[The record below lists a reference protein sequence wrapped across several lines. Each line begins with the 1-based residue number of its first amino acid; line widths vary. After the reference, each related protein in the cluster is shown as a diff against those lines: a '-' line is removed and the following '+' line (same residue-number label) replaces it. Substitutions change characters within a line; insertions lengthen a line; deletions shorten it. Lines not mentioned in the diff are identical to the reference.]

1 METLEQ
7 RRARMIDRQKW
18 LVGNITE
25 LRRSMTR
32 APFLALGLLAVPVVG
47 WRWGFAAAGLVTFSV
62 ITLVCV
68 ALYVAWSHTQEYEGE
83 LTELRGKLKS
93 LDAPGADAAPATR

>member
-1 METLEQ
+1 METTEQ
-7 RRARMIDRQKW
+7 RRARMTDRERW

-25 LRRSMTR
+25 LRGSMTR
-32 APFLALGLLAVPVVG
+32 APYLGLGLLAVPLVG

-68 ALYVAWSHTQEYEGE
+68 ALYVAWSHVQEYEGE
-83 LTELRGKLKS
+83 LGELRRKLQA
-93 LDAPGADAAPATR
+93 LDAAAG

>member
-7 RRARMIDRQKW
+7 RRARMVGRERW

-32 APFLALGLLAVPVVG
+32 APYMALGLVAVPLVG
-47 WRWGFAAAGLVTFSV
+47 WRWGFAAAGLVAFSV

-68 ALYVAWSHTQEYEGE
+68 ALYVAWSHVLEYENE
-83 LTELRGKLKS
+83 LTALRGKLTA
-93 LDAPGADAAPATR
+93 LEAPAATE